1 MEQETVKTFISFIM
15 WGMTKC
21 TKQNAERSI
30 RSLQNQRV
38 SAIVGLNDMFSDAY
52 HAKVKNRQIDLK
64 VNETF
69 KNIRKNIIQQKKFD
83 KIMTSHFAIM
93 EVEAWF
99 LGMYDY
105 LQKINSQLTP
115 ELIKTRLGTDITQD
129 PEITVYHPAK
139 LLNDLDSTNKCN
151 SI

>member
-1 MEQETVKTFISFIM
+1 
-15 WGMTKC
+15 
-21 TKQNAERSI
+21 
-30 RSLQNQRV
+30 
-38 SAIVGLNDMFSDAY
+38 MFSDAY

-115 ELIKTRLGTDITQD
+115 ELIKTQLGTDITQD

-139 LLNDLDSTNKCN
+139 LLNDIYQLVGMKYDKHKGDAHAITSSLSKSDYIRLKDSGKCESFKEFIN
-151 SI
+151 DIV